1 MGSLCLEMK
10 LVGVISAL
18 LGLYVGAGEASCFG
32 RDASWTKLGKP
43 TVTQPSK
50 NDPTKVMVS
59 WGKILKNLKCVDA
72 FYVHVIPEGLPK
84 SAETKLTVDKSLV
97 SKIVDVQPCVGYR
110 FMVEFQENETPGG
123 LYGTGETPVF
133 KTTGT
138 PTAPSII
145 NKKLFKVGYQ
155 WDPVKQ
161 ISNLRMVSI
170 SFPRDLIKY
179 ASCLDYI
186 QVTGE
191 EISSRKPSLSRQ
203 SSTASMTGAL
213 KWDHLDYNPQISAG
227 TGAITLPARV
237 SGGFSQQRSVSPPR
251 GPLAGTYSP
260 SLSSQKSSSSG
271 YSSTSG
277 ASDSPFGPVEAP
289 HYANTL
295 PRQAKKGALKKSG
308 PVKVQGPFLKPSI
321 ELLIA
326 ADANCAEYNFEVK
339 FFVPKTGEIGKVN
352 MIHLASL
359 AAIPNYVPPPITA
372 VMDIKFGASGK
383 PVYGVKTSSGV
394 SAACLPSYFEALDA
408 FRQRLENEITY
419 MSKKTS
425 KSKSIASSTSL
436 HMEEAQEAVLK
447 KQGCICTSPHLELKS
462 TDFATANGHKE
473 FFGHYH
479 YKGLHGAMPYYE
491 KSGTSSKPITT
502 TSTASSKPM
511 FLFFDSKDKM
521 WVFGPSLGNVE
532 GVEFGSSKNN
542 LAKCPGDPQATAG
555 GWSRKSS
562 ILKRWKPEKSVKLV
576 CATGL

>member
-10 LVGVISAL
+10 LVGVILAL

-110 FMVEFQENETPGG
+110 F
-123 LYGTGETPVF
+123 
-133 KTTGT
+133 
-138 PTAPSII
+138 
-145 NKKLFKVGYQ
+145 KVGYQ

-191 EISSRKPSLSRQ
+191 EISSRKPPLSRQ

-227 TGAITLPARV
+227 TGATTLPARV

-260 SLSSQKSSSSG
+260 SLTSQKSSSSG

-339 FFVPKTGEIGKVN
+339 FFV
-352 MIHLASL
+352 
-359 AAIPNYVPPPITA
+359 
-372 VMDIKFGASGK
+372 
-383 PVYGVKTSSGV
+383 
-394 SAACLPSYFEALDA
+394 
-408 FRQRLENEITY
+408 
-419 MSKKTS
+419 
-425 KSKSIASSTSL
+425 
-436 HMEEAQEAVLK
+436 
-447 KQGCICTSPHLELKS
+447 
-462 TDFATANGHKE
+462 
-473 FFGHYH
+473 
-479 YKGLHGAMPYYE
+479 
-491 KSGTSSKPITT
+491 
-502 TSTASSKPM
+502 
-511 FLFFDSKDKM
+511 
-521 WVFGPSLGNVE
+521 
-532 GVEFGSSKNN
+532 
-542 LAKCPGDPQATAG
+542 
-555 GWSRKSS
+555 
-562 ILKRWKPEKSVKLV
+562 
-576 CATGL
+576 